1 MSQTGFEL
9 SIVDCS
15 YVLIH
20 YVQTNVNYLPLKYPQ
35 KQVQRSM
42 GGSHADPNTFNT
54 LFFFF
59 FFKDTFQEKT
69 EYNDHELNS

>member
-1 MSQTGFEL
+1 MKTNYLALLITQT
-9 SIVDCS
+9 

-54 LFFFF
+54 LL
-59 FFKDTFQEKT
+59 T
-69 EYNDHELNS
+69 EYNDLELNS